1 MGNVSRVCNGKCWI
15 DRDTATSVMLHS
27 ITRCDTTGSGAG
39 LRVISGMCGS
49 AECCSHGTP
58 RHSQCLFIAIAIAI
72 ELSTVTVA
80 TCNAVIKL

>member
-1 MGNVSRVCNGKCWI
+1 MCNGKCWI

-27 ITRCDTTGSGAG
+27 ITRCDTTGCGAG
-39 LRVISGMCGS
+39 LRVISGS
-49 AECCSHGTP
+49 AECCSHGTQ
-58 RHSQCLFIAIAIAI
+58 RYSQCLFIAIAI